1 MNELYLIVEI
11 LIIFSMVVLSYRF
24 FGKYGL
30 FAWIAIA
37 TILANIQVTKQVTV
51 FGLDVTMGNVLFAST
66 FLATD
71 ILNEKLGFKHSRKGV
86 YIGLFSVICFLV
98 VSQITLLFKPNSFDL
113 VSGSMNTLFSLSPRV
128 CISSVIMFFLAN
140 LLDVYLFEYLKKHF
154 PKHLWLRNNVATLV
168 SNCLENFVFTLG
180 AFMFIYPIQDC
191 MIIALNTCIIEIF
204 IGLCDTPFLYLVKKL
219 RKGDV

>member
-1 MNELYLIVEI
+1 MNEILFIVE
-11 LIIFSMVVLSYRF
+11 LLVMFSLVNIFYKFL
-24 FGKYGL
+24 GKGGL

-71 ILNEKLGFKHSRKGV
+71 ILNEKFGFKDSRKGV
-86 YIGLFSVICFLV
+86 YIGLFSVICFLA
-98 VSQITLLFKPNSFDL
+98 VSQITLLFEPNSFDL
-113 VSGSMNTLFSLSPRV
+113 VSSSMNTLFGLSPRV

-168 SNCLENFVFTLG
+168 SNCLENFLFTLG
-180 AFMFIYPIQDC
+180 AFMFIYSVQDC
-191 MIIALNTCIIEIF
+191 MIIAINTCIIEIF
-204 IGLCDTPFLYLVKKL
+204 IGLCDTPFLYLAKKL